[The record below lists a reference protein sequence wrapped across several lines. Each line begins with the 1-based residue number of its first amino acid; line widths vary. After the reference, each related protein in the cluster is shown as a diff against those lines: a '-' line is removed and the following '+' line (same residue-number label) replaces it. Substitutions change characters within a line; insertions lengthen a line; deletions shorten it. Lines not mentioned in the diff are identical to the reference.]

1 MMQILEE
8 NKWAL
13 TVLAR
18 RKWELKISKA
28 ATRKASHVGDEGDTT
43 GQVMWQELLFL

>member
-1 MMQILEE
+1 MMQTLEE

-13 TVLAR
+13 TILAG
-18 RKWELKISKA
+18 RKWELKI
-28 ATRKASHVGDEGDTT
+28 RKASHTGDEGDTT